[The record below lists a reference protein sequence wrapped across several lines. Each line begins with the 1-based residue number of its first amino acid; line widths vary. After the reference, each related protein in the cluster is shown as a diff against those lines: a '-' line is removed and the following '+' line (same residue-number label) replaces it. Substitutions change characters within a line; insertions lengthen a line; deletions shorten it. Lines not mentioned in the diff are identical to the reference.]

1 MNLPDQ
7 VPIAVLSREAYPRL
21 ADIEREHQQMQN
33 DMAEAKLRE
42 RPIDQYQFLR
52 QFPLAEKGNQV
63 HAQTRGRKG

>member
-7 VPIAVLSREAYPRL
+7 VPIAVLSREVYPRL
-21 ADIEREHQQMQN
+21 ADLEREHQQMQA

-52 QFPLAEKGNQV
+52 QFPPAERERGL
-63 HAQTRGRKG
+63 HAQGRRKG